1 MNPKV
6 SIIIPVYNTAEL
18 LPRCLE
24 SVVAQSLR
32 EVEVICVD
40 DGSTDRS
47 AEVLDEWA
55 AHDPRIRV
63 IRQSNGRQGKA
74 RNAAMAVATGEYIGM
89 VDSDDYIPADYF
101 ERLYTTA
108 VQHSADIA
116 VCGIIKEKR
125 THNRVVAAYTREEV
139 AESAEQKMRVCN
151 CPPDFHP
158 VNKLYRREMLER
170 VGLRF
175 AEGVQFEDVMFVTRA
190 LCESGRL
197 VTVPKVA
204 YRYVLNPTST
214 VKSRQTAAKQL
225 QKYNAH
231 RAMADYTATRGIA
244 IPTHHRTLTVRHLT
258 VGGVCLWKIKERD
271 GYRTLRLFDTLPVW
285 RWNTNK

>member
-6 SIIIPVYNTAEL
+6 SIIIPVYNTEAL

-24 SVVAQSLR
+24 SVVAQTLS
-32 EVEVICVD
+32 EVEIICVD

-47 AEVLDEWA
+47 AEVLDRWA
-55 AHDPRIRV
+55 ARDSRIRV
-63 IRQSNGRQGKA
+63 IRQANGRQGKA

-89 VDSDDYIPADYF
+89 IDSDDYIPADYF

-108 VQHSADIA
+108 VEHAADVA
-116 VCGIIKEKR
+116 MCGIIKEKPAR
-125 THNRVVAAYTREEV
+125 NRVVAEFSEV
-139 AESAEQKMRVCN
+139 MVVEDAARKMQVCN

-190 LCESGRL
+190 LCESDRL
-197 VTVPKVA
+197 VTVPGVA

-214 VKSRQTAAKQL
+214 VKSRQTAAKQQ

-231 RAMADYTATRGIA
+231 RAMVDYTAARGIA
-244 IPTHHRTLTVRHLT
+244 IPSRYRNLTVRHFT
-258 VGGVCLWKIKERD
+258 AAGVCLWKIKERD
-271 GYRTLRLFDTLPVW
+271 SRRTLRLLDVLPVW
-285 RWNTNK
+285 TWKTDK